1 MSNPTRQTYVPSHL
15 SAGAFPVVIE
25 TGIIAAGQKLKRGAV
40 LGQVDASG
48 EYVLCAAA
56 ADNGSQAPKAV
67 LDQDVD
73 TTGGAFPASILLTG
87 RCWALSSCW
96 AKACHLPKQ
105 KQPCGRCACSFV
117 NAN

>member
-73 TTGGAFPASILLTG
+73 TTSGAFPASILLTG
-87 RCWALSSCW
+87 EVLGSELMLGEGLSL
-96 AKACHLPKQ
+96 AKAKAALRPLCLFI
-105 KQPCGRCACSFV
+105 R
-117 NAN
+117 